1 MFLSSLWSIY
11 LVCVL
16 MKEFRIHKN
25 AYKSR
30 LLKPEAEWQL
40 ERRNYKIK
48 QVKRILLL
56 FMCLYECGVIIAANA
71 MGNVFKDHSDG
82 YLQHLYITS
91 EHMYIVLK
99 FLIISIDMRVHTTV
113 LFIAVLLL
121 LIQIRIL
128 TEYMRDSYEFFYKR
142 TILLRKYCY
151 FFVAV
156 AMIAITGFI
165 NPLILFQRVLLQVV
179 MITELILILRA
190 RSKLIKLLYKRY
202 FDAKFHEH
210 DPSAARYFKI
220 VHLEFKIASGIL
232 ATSLILV
239 YITILIN
246 SCFPVAYMF
255 IFNPK
260 WINIVY
266 GTEIGMNWKFDPN
279 SQNFQIFMCFFTAFE
294 KLTLMLGGL
303 IMLIPYCIVSVK
315 FLVTKIK
322 KIIRFRRHGCY
333 TDPKLI
339 KKLLENNYNSSRHN
353 PIWQRY

>member
-1 MFLSSLWSIY
+1 MWHCYSSKCHGQSVQRPLGWLS
-11 LVCVL
+11 
-16 MKEFRIHKN
+16 H
-25 AYKSR
+25 
-30 LLKPEAEWQL
+30 
-40 ERRNYKIK
+40 
-48 QVKRILLL
+48 
-56 FMCLYECGVIIAANA
+56 
-71 MGNVFKDHSDG
+71 
-82 YLQHLYITS
+82 HLYTFTLTS
-91 EHMYIVLK
+91 EQMYIAME
-99 FLIISIDMRVHTTV
+99 FLIISIGKRVHTTV

-121 LIQIRIL
+121 VVQTRIL

-142 TILLRKYCY
+142 TILLCKYCY
-151 FFVAV
+151 FSVAV
-156 AMIAITGFI
+156 AIIAITGFI
-165 NPLILFQRVLLQVV
+165 NPLIIFQRVLLQVV

-210 DPSAARYFKI
+210 DPSAASYFKI

-246 SCFPVAYMF
+246 SCFPVVYML

-279 SQNFQIFMCFFTAFE
+279 SQNFQIFMAVFTVFE

-339 KKLLENNYNSSRHN
+339 RRLLENNYNCSRHN